1 MERDQSIEK
10 LQCQVTSLQQVI
22 VARHV
27 AQPSRSTW
35 LIRRAPRASVV
46 ARHVAVVA
54 RHVAQSLHATGLSCC
69 VPRGS
74 VVARHVAQSML
85 TKALCYTR
93 PLSRRQPCASA
104 YVVAVDLSEQKRA
117 LSLIQVFCQ

>member
-1 MERDQSIEK
+1 MWCVIGQALSRERRERQREKEERQRLQEQLMERDQSIEK

-35 LIRRAPRASVV
+35 LIRRAPRDSAVATHVTQPSRSMWLIPRAPRGSVV

-54 RHVAQSLHATGLSCC
+54 RHVAQSLHATWLSQC
-69 VPRGS
+69 
-74 VVARHVAQSML
+74 
-85 TKALCYTR
+85 
-93 PLSRRQPCASA
+93 
-104 YVVAVDLSEQKRA
+104 
-117 LSLIQVFCQ
+117 

>member
-1 MERDQSIEK
+1 MWCVIGQALSRERRERQREKEERQRLQEQLMERDQSIEK

-27 AQPSRSTW
+27 AQ
-35 LIRRAPRASVV
+35 
-46 ARHVAVVA
+46 
-54 RHVAQSLHATGLSCC
+54 SLHATELSCC